1 MLIPWV
7 QMEKYD
13 KKEASSNI
21 QVCVEG
27 NSIPGKVKV
36 KGARPPDHYKKEGDI
51 NIPDKGIKIKIN
63 LEGTTT
69 YS

>member
-13 KKEASSNI
+13 NKEASSNI

-36 KGARPPDHYKKEGDI
+36 KGAGPPDHYKKEEE
-51 NIPDKGIKIKIN
+51 PDKSIKIKIN
-63 LEGTTT
+63 LEGTTI

>member
-13 KKEASSNI
+13 NKEASSNI
-21 QVCVEG
+21 QVCEER
-27 NSIPGKVKV
+27 NSISGKVKV
-36 KGARPPDHYKKEGDI
+36 KGAGPPDHYKKEEDI
-51 NIPDKGIKIKIN
+51 NTPDKGIKIKIN
-63 LEGTTT
+63 LEGTSI